1 MMPTLKKSTLKTL
14 SQQYAFSG
22 GQIENIARKNMV
34 DKILYGKDDNDLE
47 QLEEYCRSEVIQNKN
62 RLTPI
67 GFAV

>member
-1 MMPTLKKSTLKTL
+1 MR
-14 SQQYAFSG
+14 FSG

-67 GFAV
+67 GFTV